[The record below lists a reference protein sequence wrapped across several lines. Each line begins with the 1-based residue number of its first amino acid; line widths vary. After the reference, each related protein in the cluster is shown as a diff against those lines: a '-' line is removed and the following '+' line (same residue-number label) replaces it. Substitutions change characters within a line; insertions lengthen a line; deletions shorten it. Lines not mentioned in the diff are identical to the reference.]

1 MLTLSFVVRDQDP
14 KRTFSAASGLR
25 PIICLLIS
33 GVTVVITSVG
43 FDPPEAPRLH

>member
-1 MLTLSFVVRDQDP
+1 MKRIRD
-14 KRTFSAASGLR
+14 AGLR